1 MAIVFGRRGE
11 QLVVADDGECV
22 ALLHHGANEAKNS
35 RDFGTTVDEVANED
49 RLSLTMFPWTVE
61 LVGIAAFVAELLQQA
76 DEEAVFAVN
85 VADDFE
91 AGESWRRN
99 SWFHSKPIR
108 SGLGSDNRFSD
119 AKSFRI
125 CLSQQEPIVC
135 SFESRECPFIG
146 LFGLLCLFSFSV
158 LRLRGA
164 VTNLDWSQ
172 NRPEKPRERTQS
184 NGPRSGRGR
193 CACGFG
199 AEPYRRRRGNPF
211 SGYRLR

>member
-1 MAIVFGRRGE
+1 MEAGKTAPHDDVAPHGIASAGEVTAESGDAPQVSREREVAIVFGLRGE

-108 SGLGSDNRFSD
+108 SGLGSDNRLSD

-146 LFGLLCLFSFSV
+146 LFGLMPVFV
-158 LRLRGA
+158 LRVETAGCRHE
-164 VTNLDWSQ
+164 S
-172 NRPEKPRERTQS
+172 
-184 NGPRSGRGR
+184 
-193 CACGFG
+193 
-199 AEPYRRRRGNPF
+199 
-211 SGYRLR
+211 